1 MNLLEAPYPVLLLQ
15 EEGVVRNPLAQDF
28 PLPQGKTL
36 FWRGQLYRVARLL

>member
-1 MNLLEAPYPVLLLQ
+1 VNLLEAPYPVLLLR
-15 EEGVVRNPLAQDF
+15 EEGVVRNPLVQDF